1 MSFATFTFYL
11 DEFKGRIIPDPENF
25 ASAAVEAEAYITLV
39 TRGRATE
46 DVPAVRMA
54 TCAVAEVIYKQAHD
68 DDAEVTSESVGNHS
82 RSFSSKRKSAAE
94 REQEKRRKA
103 LLYLSRS
110 GLLYRGMS

>member
-1 MSFATFTFYL
+1 MSFATFTYYL
-11 DEFKGRIIPDPENF
+11 EEFKGSVIPNPESF
-25 ASAAVEAEAYITLV
+25 AGAAVEAEAYINLI

-46 DVPAVRMA
+46 GSEAVKKA

-68 DDAEVTSESVGNHS
+68 DDAEITSESVGNHS
-82 RSFSSKRKSAAE
+82 RSFSSKRKSVAE

-103 LLYLSRS
+103 LLYLSGT

>member
-11 DEFKGRIIPDPENF
+11 GEFKGRVIPDAESY
-25 ASAAVEAEAYITLV
+25 ASAAVEAEAYINLI
-39 TRGRATE
+39 TRGRAAE
-46 DVPAVRMA
+46 DVTAVKMA
-54 TCAVAEVIYKQAHD
+54 TCAVAEVIYQQAHD

-82 RSFSSKRKSAAE
+82 RSFSSKRRTTAE